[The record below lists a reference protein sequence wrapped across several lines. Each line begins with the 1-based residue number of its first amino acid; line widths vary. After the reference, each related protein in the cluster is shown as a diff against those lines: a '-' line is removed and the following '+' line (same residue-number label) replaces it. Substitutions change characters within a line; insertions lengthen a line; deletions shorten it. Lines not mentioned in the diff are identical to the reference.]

1 MPSGLFATPRPTPA
15 RLVPAMAG
23 TAAIVVALPVFA
35 VAGLPLEAW
44 GIAATLW
51 LAYQTIGLALERVR
65 LGGDSLVAAGI
76 VAVGRISRAVLLA
89 GVLIAVAVS
98 DSTIGLP
105 AAIVYGIAFSLE
117 FVFSVLAYMDGE
129 ATYVDG
135 EAKP

>member
-23 TAAIVVALPVFA
+23 TAAIVVALPVFV

-51 LAYQTIGLALERVR
+51 LAYPTIGLALERVR

-129 ATYVDG
+129 ATYMDG
-135 EAKP
+135 EAK